1 MSAAK
6 RKLLKQGE
14 PYLSELLERS
24 GAEWIYN
31 KRAFEKMNA
40 TINTCGHHCAHR
52 IYRLTN
58 DQMDLKDYVEL
69 TEELKQRTGN
79 NYDVIVSDFI
89 EDFNI

>member
-1 MSAAK
+1 
-6 RKLLKQGE
+6 
-14 PYLSELLERS
+14 
-24 GAEWIYN
+24 
-31 KRAFEKMNA
+31 MNA

-69 TEELKQRTGN
+69 MEELKQRTGN